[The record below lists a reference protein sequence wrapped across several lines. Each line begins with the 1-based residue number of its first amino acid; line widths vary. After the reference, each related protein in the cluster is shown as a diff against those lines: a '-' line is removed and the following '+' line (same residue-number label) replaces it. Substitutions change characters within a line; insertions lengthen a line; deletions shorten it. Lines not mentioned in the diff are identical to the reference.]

1 MLDAAQEI
9 DCEKKEEAVTI
20 SRQSTIQPLN
30 DGCSVAS
37 QLAPHEWEDVL
48 GYQHWQE
55 CFLPKL
61 QLRSVQELQ
70 PLFGR
75 EGCLR

>member
-1 MLDAAQEI
+1 MWNAS
-9 DCEKKEEAVTI
+9 KEAVTI
-20 SRQSTIQPLN
+20 SRQSTIQPLKRWLFS
-30 DGCSVAS
+30 GFLVGS
-37 QLAPHEWEDVL
+37 HEWEDVL

>member
-1 MLDAAQEI
+1 MWNAS
-9 DCEKKEEAVTI
+9 KEAVTI
-20 SRQSTIQPLN
+20 SRQSTIQQLN

-55 CFLPKL
+55 CSLPKL
-61 QLRSVQELQ
+61 QLLSVQELQ
-70 PLFGR
+70 PSFGR
-75 EGCLR
+75 GRCLR